1 MVDLFTDV
9 TLKSPIALGRRLES
23 CFSVPDKIIRD
34 SLSKPENKCRFTA
47 GIDRKTVN
55 AWLSDRE
62 RGIRTVDMDSIWKKR
77 GSRHCLW
84 LFFTIILIVN
94 PAHGQTSGNHDL
106 PRPDLSDAEERW
118 LNDHK
123 SIRVGAYTNFEPFD
137 FRGQNGVHE
146 GMSVDYLDIVSRM
159 LGVKFIVEPLK
170 DSETVEEDFSQGGAD
185 MFSSVAKTP
194 NREAYLLFT
203 ESYLSLPYVIVTR
216 INSPF
221 IHELGELD
229 GRAVSVVRNRSIREY
244 LETRY
249 PGIQLRLSATAAESY
264 SMVDQGQTFAAV
276 GNVAVAAILFN
287 QDKFIG
293 RLKIAGV
300 VSDLQHELRFG
311 IRKDWPELVGILNKA
326 LAAIPPSYHQELRSK
341 WLSIQ
346 LKTGVQWRQII
357 EVGLPIFVAL
367 VAIVLVVLKSNRKLR
382 EEMKQ
387 RHRAEREARENEE
400 RLSTILTAAPE
411 AIVTIDNKGMISF
424 WNPAAERLFGLTESE
439 VLGKPIDPLIFHTAS
454 GETPVTDSSGFYDTE
469 IEPYFHEVTEMKAHG
484 KKGQDIDV
492 DVSMAPFS
500 KDDSRFAVGF
510 IRDITKRKEAEEIL
524 RKAKEH
530 AEETAQAK
538 SAFLANMS
546 HEIRTPLNAIIGM
559 SHLALKTH
567 LDPKQKDYVGK
578 IYNAGTTLLGI
589 VNDILD
595 FSKIEAG
602 KLHLENVDLVL
613 DELLNNVSTL
623 VAPKAQEKGLE
634 FLFDIGSGVPPV
646 LRGDPLRLG
655 QILIN
660 LVNNAIKFT
669 EHGEIALSA
678 DILES
683 TSDKMKLRFEVRDT
697 GIGMTK
703 EQSMRLFNPFT
714 QADESTTRKYGGT
727 GLGLSI
733 SKRLVDMMGGQI
745 WLETDLGK
753 GSRFIFTIWL
763 GVTES
768 RRKSERVIPECL
780 NNLKVLVV
788 DDNASSTDIIVSALK
803 QLPFR
808 VDSVSS
814 AREALEFVARE
825 DTTEPYGLVL
835 MDWKMPD
842 MDGME
847 ATRRIKNNLNLR
859 SKPVVIIVTAY
870 GREEVRTG
878 SEASGAEAF
887 LLKPFS
893 QSMLV
898 DTLIEVFSPT
908 RVDEGTVSIHIED
921 NYDLSGA
928 RILVAED
935 NEINRQIAV
944 ELLESVGA
952 TVDTAEN
959 GKDAAAKILDPDSG
973 ESFDLI
979 LMDIQMP
986 EMDGYEATRLIHADQ
1001 RFKTLPII
1009 ALTAHA
1015 MVEERERCMSAGM
1028 DDHVSKP
1035 IDPDA
1040 LFRTVCR
1047 YLEPATKRNSQI
1059 KKQEKTKPEIEI
1071 PDIPGINVE
1080 DGLKRVLG
1088 NRKLYME
1095 LLRRFFDGNQ
1105 DIATELTQALKS
1117 DDLATAGRLV
1127 HTVKGV
1133 AGNIGAY
1140 QLQGTA
1146 SVLEQSIKLHE
1157 SRDQLMEYV
1166 ERFLESMDNL
1176 ISTLKPIVR
1185 ERPSEA
1191 DVHTFHDQI
1200 DLNEIK
1206 PALAKLKGYLEES
1219 DGDALDYLSEVRPKI
1234 YGAFPRDD
1242 FEEFER
1248 AAQAFEFDN
1257 ALDKLHKL
1265 TAAIGLTL

>member
-1 MVDLFTDV
+1 MNGI
-9 TLKSPIALGRRLES
+9 LK
-23 CFSVPDKIIRD
+23 
-34 SLSKPENKCRFTA
+34 
-47 GIDRKTVN
+47 RK
-55 AWLSDRE
+55 R
-62 RGIRTVDMDSIWKKR
+62 I
-77 GSRHCLW
+77 RHCLW
-84 LFFTIILIVN
+84 CLFTIILIVN

-106 PRPDLSDAEERW
+106 QRPDLSQAEERW
-118 LNDHK
+118 LNDHR
-123 SIRVGAYTNFEPFD
+123 SIRVGVYTNFEPFD
-137 FRGQNGVHE
+137 FLAKNGSHQGV
-146 GMSVDYLDIVSRM
+146 SADYLDIISKM
-159 LGVKFIVEPLK
+159 LGVKFVVEPLK
-170 DSETVEEDFSQGGAD
+170 ESETVEEDFSKGEDD

-194 NREAYLLFT
+194 KRETYLLFT
-203 ESYLSLPYVIVTR
+203 EPYLSMPYVIVTR
-216 INSPF
+216 INAPF
-221 IHELGELD
+221 IHKLGELE
-229 GRAVSVVRNRSIREY
+229 GKTVSVVRNRSIREY
-244 LETRY
+244 LETKY
-249 PGIQLRLSATAAESY
+249 PGMKLQFAPTAADSY
-264 SMVDQGQTFAAV
+264 SAVEQGRTFAAV

-287 QDKFIG
+287 QEEYIG

-300 VSDLQHELRFG
+300 VPDLSHDLRFG
-311 IRKDWPELVGILNKA
+311 VRKDWPELVGILNKA
-326 LAAIPPSYHQELRSK
+326 LAAIPQSYHQELRTK
-341 WLSIQ
+341 WLSVQ

-357 EVGLPIFVAL
+357 EVGLPIFLAL
-367 VAIVLVVLKSNRKLR
+367 IAIVLVVLKSNRKLR

-387 RHRAEREARENEE
+387 RHRAEQEARENED

-411 AIVTIDNKGMISF
+411 AIITTDDNGLISF
-424 WNPAAERLFGLTESE
+424 WNPAAERLFGRTESE
-439 VLGKPIDPLIFHTAS
+439 VLGKPIDPLISYNASKDMPISDLVEFYHKGIESFFHQ
-454 GETPVTDSSGFYDTE
+454 
-469 IEPYFHEVTEMKAHG
+469 VTEAKAYSKSG
-484 KKGQDIDV
+484 AEIDV
-492 DVSMAPFS
+492 DVSMAPFT
-500 KDDSRFAVGF
+500 KDGNRFTVGF
-510 IRDITKRKEAEEIL
+510 VRDITKRKEAEEIL
-524 RKAKEH
+524 RNAKEH

-559 SHLALKTH
+559 SHLALKTP
-567 LDPKQKDYVGK
+567 LDPKQRDYVAK

-602 KLHLENVDLVL
+602 KLDLENVDLVL
-613 DELLNNVSTL
+613 DEVLNNVSTL

-634 FLFDIGSGVPPV
+634 FLFDIAGRVPPV
-646 LRGDPLRLG
+646 LRGDPLRIG

-660 LVNNAIKFT
+660 LINNAIKFT

-678 DILES
+678 DIVES
-683 TSDKMKLRFEVRDT
+683 THDKMKLRFEVRDT

-703 EQSMRLFNPFT
+703 EQSARLFNPFT
-714 QADESTTRKYGGT
+714 QADQSTTRKYGGT

-733 SKRLVDMMGGQI
+733 CKRLVDMMGGQI
-745 WLETDLGK
+745 WLETDPGK
-753 GSRFIFTIWL
+753 GSRFTFTIWL
-763 GVTES
+763 GVSEQ
-768 RRKSERVIPECL
+768 RRKPKRVIPECL

-788 DDNASSTDIIVSALK
+788 DDNASSTEIIAGALR

-814 AREALEFVARE
+814 AREALELVARE
-825 DTTEPYGLVL
+825 DTTDPYGLVL

-842 MDGME
+842 MDGIE
-847 ATRRIKNNLNLR
+847 ATRRIKNDSNLR
-859 SKPVVIIVTAY
+859 NTPVVIIVTAY

-898 DTLIEVFSPT
+898 DILIEVFSPKDAGE
-908 RVDEGTVSIHIED
+908 RVVPIQVED
-921 NYDLSGA
+921 NYDLFGA

-935 NEINRQIAV
+935 NDINRQIAV

-959 GKDAAAKILDPDSG
+959 GKEAAAKVLHPDTG

-986 EMDGYEATRLIHADQ
+986 EMDGYEATRLIRADE

-1047 YLEPATKRNSQI
+1047 YLGPSTKKNSQI
-1059 KKQEKTKPEIEI
+1059 KKQEKTEPEIDRPE
-1071 PDIPGINVE
+1071 IPGINVE
-1080 DGLKRVLG
+1080 DGLQRVLG

-1095 LLRRFFDGNQ
+1095 LLRRFFDGNERLT
-1105 DIATELTQALKS
+1105 TEFKQALES
-1117 DDLATAGRLV
+1117 DDLSTAGRLA

-1140 QLQGTA
+1140 ELQGTA
-1146 SVLEQSIKLHE
+1146 SALEQSIKLHE
-1157 SRDQLMEYV
+1157 SQELLMAHV
-1166 ERFLESMDNL
+1166 DRFLESMDSL
-1176 ISTLKPIVR
+1176 ISTLEPIVR
-1185 ERPSEA
+1185 KRPSYTDQNTLQEEA
-1191 DVHTFHDQI
+1191 

-1206 PALAKLKGYLEES
+1206 PILAKLKNYLGES
-1219 DGDALDYLSEVRPKI
+1219 DGEALDYLSEVRTKI
-1234 YGAFPRDD
+1234 CGAFPKDD

-1248 AAQAFEFDN
+1248 AVQAFEFDN
-1257 ALDKLHKL
+1257 ALDKLYKL
-1265 TAAIGLTL
+1265 TAALGLKL